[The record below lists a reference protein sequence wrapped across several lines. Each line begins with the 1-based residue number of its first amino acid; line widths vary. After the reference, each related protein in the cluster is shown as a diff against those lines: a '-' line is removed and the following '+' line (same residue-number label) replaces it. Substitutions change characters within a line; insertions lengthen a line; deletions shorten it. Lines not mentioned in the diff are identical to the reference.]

1 MGYTCLCIHALKCL
15 LLLPNSMKALLASNS
30 EWKEEKDKKKTD
42 TTERE
47 RERVR
52 DSVRERERERE
63 STKRQLLWFTTSQH
77 SNPNTAESFK

>member
-52 DSVRERERERE
+52 ESVRESVREREREHKK
-63 STKRQLLWFTTSQH
+63 TAPVVYNFTALKPKH
-77 SNPNTAESFK
+77 SRKL